1 MITLSPKNGYCGAY
15 CTGGGELTI
24 WAFPGD
30 WHTVLLA
37 LGYVQDCSASAVG
50 AAAIDAAAATAN
62 NVGAR

>member
-37 LGYVQDCSASAVG
+37 LGLVQDCSASAG
-50 AAAIDAAAATAN
+50 GGGN
-62 NVGAR
+62 N

>member
-1 MITLSPKNGYCGAY
+1 MIKLLPKNGYCAY

-30 WHTVLLA
+30 WHTVLFA
-37 LGYVQDCSASAVG
+37 LTVVQVCSASAEG
-50 AAAIDAAAATAN
+50 APTIDAAAATAN